1 MYQGMFLGTAREITL
16 LLYAALTG
24 ALLGAVYDI
33 LRALRISIRH
43 STLAVA
49 AEDFVFCI
57 LFGAVYYSFCVQFT
71 EGALRMFLLV
81 GMIAGLGLYL
91 VSLGRIICGVL
102 GKAFGMAA
110 RLCTYM
116 VKIIKKFIKFCAGC
130 RFFRNIKN
138 N

>member
-1 MYQGMFLGTAREITL
+1 MGTAREIAL
-16 LLYAALTG
+16 LGYAALAG

-43 STLAVA
+43 CTLAVA
-49 AEDFVFCI
+49 AEDFLFCM

-81 GMIAGLGLYL
+81 GMIAGFSIYL
-91 VSLGRIICGVL
+91 VSLGRIICGAL
-102 GKAFGMAA
+102 GKAFETAA
-110 RLCTYM
+110 RLCTFM
-116 VKIIKKFIKFCAGC
+116 VKIIKKFLKFCAGC
-130 RFFRNIKN
+130 RFLGNTKN